1 MVSDR
6 VKVPNLVLRRIRE
19 EERQESRSEFA
30 EAMARVAR
38 KRREPVSP
46 SERYVARLE
55 DGDVRYPSPPYR
67 RVLSELCQRPIAEL
81 GFVPRYLTGTG
92 TARDDDKSSLAFQV
106 SPAGLYVSTGGGL
119 LPGRHDHLAFA
130 GGTAESRVAG
140 PVSPDELVAASEWPM
155 WFGIRLA
162 HMIAMV
168 DNWRDPARL
177 GPLQALLHQEVQM
190 FDAAAPESRGV
201 SGALHAFS
209 RRQTLM
215 TLAALPLTLTTSAG
229 ASAGARSASA
239 ATEFFLTRCAA
250 SLTACWHLLRGS
262 DLPAV
267 EQMLSTYLAALD
279 GVAQQESRYQ
289 QGAALLASQ
298 AHRICGIVALHRDQ
312 LRVREQHGKRALEY
326 AAVAGDAS
334 SEASALISLGSTYF
348 YGSDPERAAVV
359 YERVAD
365 REAGIPQLQRSR
377 VHAELAVVYGQTRR
391 EQDAVRA
398 AGLAEELYPDDP
410 EQDPSYLYADFSPAS
425 LTLEQGLAYLAL
437 AGQYPDR
444 GYQNTAAG
452 IFARIDR
459 ATSEAPDRIRLEI
472 INHQAMAAVLLRDLD
487 AFETYLSRALDG
499 AVLLA
504 SRQRQREIRS
514 AWQSATQAWPGEP
527 RLKALSE
534 GLHPAGNAGAG
545 ERA

>member
-38 KRREPVSP
+38 KNREPVSP

-119 LPGRHDHLAFA
+119 LPGSHDHLAFA

-140 PVSPDELVAASEWPM
+140 PVSPDELVAASEWPV

-162 HMIAMV
+162 HMIGLV
-168 DNWRDPARL
+168 DNWRDPAAEL

-190 FDAAAPESRGV
+190 FDATAPEGQGAS
-201 SGALHAFS
+201 SALHAFS

-215 TLAALPLTLTTSAG
+215 TLAALPLTLTASGG
-229 ASAGARSASA
+229 ALRSSA
-239 ATEFFLTRCAA
+239 ATEYFLTRCAA

-267 EQMLSTYLAALD
+267 EQMVSRYLLALD
-279 GVAQQESRYQ
+279 GIAQQESRYQ

-298 AHRICGIVALHRDQ
+298 AHRISGIVALHRDQ
-312 LRVREQHGKRALEY
+312 LRVRELHCKQALLC
-326 AAVAGDAS
+326 ATVAEDAS
-334 SEASALISLGSTYF
+334 SQASALLSLGDTYF
-348 YGSDPERAAVV
+348 YGSEPARAAVAYERAA
-359 YERVAD
+359 D
-365 REAGIPQLQRSR
+365 LEAEIPQLQRSR
-377 VHAELAVVYGQTRR
+377 VHAELAVVYGQMRR
-391 EQDAVRA
+391 EQDAIRS
-398 AGLAEELYPDDP
+398 AGLAEEVYPDDP
-410 EQDPSYLYADFSPAS
+410 ERDPSFLYAEFAPAY

-437 AGQYPDR
+437 AEQYPGR
-444 GYQNTAAG
+444 GYQQQAAG

-459 ATSEAPDRIRLEI
+459 ETSEAPDRIRLEI
-472 INHQAMAAVLLRDLD
+472 INHQAMAAVLLNDLD
-487 AFETYLSRALDG
+487 AFETYLCRALDG

-504 SRQRQREIRS
+504 SRQRQREIRT
-514 AWQSATQAWPGEP
+514 AWGRAIQTWPREP
-527 RLKALSE
+527 RLKVLSD
-534 GLHPAGNAGAG
+534 GLQLAADSSAG
-545 ERA
+545 EPA